1 MYIAISI
8 DFEHNQTRNHPQ
20 NAKILQDWKSVLDT
34 NGTEPGKEKALI
46 ITADDDLNAT
56 LAYIEAGI
64 TMVRM
69 NLLSGNGASLA
80 ERIENKLKEADFKKS
95 GWMVSI
101 EIFGFKFVV
110 QTSVIVMI
118 SSVKAFF

>member
-1 MYIAISI
+1 
-8 DFEHNQTRNHPQ
+8 
-20 NAKILQDWKSVLDT
+20 
-34 NGTEPGKEKALI
+34 
-46 ITADDDLNAT
+46 
-56 LAYIEAGI
+56 
-64 TMVRM
+64 MVRI

-101 EIFGFKFVV
+101 DIFRFKFVV